1 MVTANLNSILKDW
14 DGANFEHRKTLLTE
28 FCDLTRGKTAFDL
41 SDELGHRTALLFA
54 RFLASLRLRFN
65 KPGKGE
71 KSSKMKISKLHYFFV
86 KIVRF

>member
-65 KPGKGE
+65 KPGKRE
-71 KSSKMKISKLHYFFV
+71 KNLK
-86 KIVRF
+86 